1 VEKEGATA
9 KPTAKPAA
17 TEEDATAKP
26 TAKPAAT
33 DEEEEEE
40 EEEEAPDAHAK
51 STSKNKKTV
60 VQDKMYV
67 YLLHPKLVYMVY

>member
-1 VEKEGATA
+1 MEKEGATA

-17 TEEDATAKP
+17 T
-26 TAKPAAT
+26 
-33 DEEEEEE
+33 EEEEE